1 MKWFDS
7 LSAGKQHTDFFA
19 SRVTNYSKGVQNW
32 DANDLPNW
40 LESINK
46 GESID
51 KFKNIIRIN
60 SRRMLPEAV
69 RNQIPPDEDLSTTF
83 STYISNYSKSFGVPA
98 AQVSLSKIISMATTD
113 KGFANLQQ
121 FEVKKRADPLWDS
134 SPEGI
139 AITTDVISDTLK
151 DFGML
156 GQGVREA

>member
-1 MKWFDS
+1 
-7 LSAGKQHTDFFA
+7 
-19 SRVTNYSKGVQNW
+19 
-32 DANDLPNW
+32 
-40 LESINK
+40 
-46 GESID
+46 
-51 KFKNIIRIN
+51 
-60 SRRMLPEAV
+60 
-69 RNQIPPDEDLSTTF
+69 
-83 STYISNYSKSFGVPA
+83 
-98 AQVSLSKIISMATTD
+98 MATTD